1 MTGEAIERPTKTCR
15 LHVCVTNPCAARYSA
30 TKYGMKAPPL
40 HVRFLA
46 WEQHGAASA
55 AEEATPP
62 VGGSHVAAGAQG
74 NEIEAAGAEAI
85 SEVHNMLPDAHSEET
100 SAVAELSSEFC
111 KSATDAQPEEKPAV
125 AGLSSEVNSVSAE
138 VHCDDIE
145 AAVAAASPHDIVEH
159 GIDVGVEAEALYMM
173 GAPAKQELIPVDLGA
188 VASPPAPR
196 VVTAQLIEPPPVPPP
211 RLP

>member
-15 LHVCVTNPCAARYSA
+15 FHVCVTNPCAARYSA

-85 SEVHNMLPDAHSEET
+85 SEVHNMLADPHSEEK

-111 KSATDAQPEEKPAV
+111 KSARDGTSPKVQLVIKRRRR
-125 AGLSSEVNSVSAE
+125 SSHSMR
-138 VHCDDIE
+138 DD
-145 AAVAAASPHDIVEH
+145 
-159 GIDVGVEAEALYMM
+159 LR
-173 GAPAKQELIPVDLGA
+173 QC
-188 VASPPAPR
+188 
-196 VVTAQLIEPPPVPPP
+196 T
-211 RLP
+211 

>member
-85 SEVHNMLPDAHSEET
+85 SEVHNMLADPHSEEK

-111 KSATDAQPEEKPAV
+111 KSARDGTSPKVQLVIKRRCR
-125 AGLSSEVNSVSAE
+125 SSHSMR
-138 VHCDDIE
+138 DDLRKCTYSDE
-145 AAVAAASPHDIVEH
+145 GGMTHP
-159 GIDVGVEAEALYMM
+159 L
-173 GAPAKQELIPVDLGA
+173 K
-188 VASPPAPR
+188 
-196 VVTAQLIEPPPVPPP
+196 
-211 RLP
+211 